1 MDIFDDRNYIR
12 IVNEF
17 LKLGFEDIVMVKI
30 KVKVER
36 VFING
41 YFLSICINYGIYY
54 VIILFIYNLLFFL
67 LNIRVLVFI

>member
-30 KVKVER
+30 KVKVEM

-67 LNIRVLVFI
+67 LNLRVLVFI

>member
-67 LNIRVLVFI
+67 LNLRVLVFI

>member
-30 KVKVER
+30 KVKV
-36 VFING
+36 
-41 YFLSICINYGIYY
+41 
-54 VIILFIYNLLFFL
+54 VIFFKYMY
-67 LNIRVLVFI
+67 

>member
-36 VFING
+36 LFING

-67 LNIRVLVFI
+67 LNLRVLVFI